1 MKKLKIHSNAI
12 RSYGFTLI
20 EVLVALAIFAVAGAA
35 LSTAIQGNVRNANY
49 LKDKTLA
56 NWIANNKMV
65 ELHQANQYPAIADRT
80 DKLEYAGREWVVNT
94 KIQKAQT
101 KMPVRIVE
109 ISVGVE
115 YGDETN
121 YYATLTGLVSDT
133 K

>member
-1 MKKLKIHSNAI
+1 MKIHSNAI
-12 RSYGFTLI
+12 RSNGFTLI

-65 ELHQANQYPAIADRT
+65 ELHQVNQYPKPMDRI
-80 DKLEYAGREWVVNT
+80 DKLEFAGREWVVNT
-94 KIQKAQT
+94 KVQKAQS

-109 ISVGVE
+109 ISGGVE